1 MRRVVVV
8 LVVVAVLV
16 SGFAVA
22 VSGTVAAQSAV
33 TQQTI
38 AIRDQLVFD
47 QEALLNVY
55 RCRFGVDTQVVPGGC
70 AGGQPSRFPAGPG
83 VFEGHPAPGDI
94 EIRDRLIGDQEALLN
109 VYRCRFGVD
118 TQVVPGGCAQPGP
131 RDSSSVGPDAGVVP
145 IQAVYL
151 VPQGKSPVVFRAEAI
166 AAGVVEAQR
175 WFRSQTEGRHPLFAR
190 DRNSVS
196 VKTIELDRPLS
207 RFAGTTDLADH
218 VREALRLPARTP
230 LLIVMEASF
239 YPDGASDFLCAR
251 HSGSV
256 IVFPLAN
263 CSFSPEPG
271 DRWPNRFSSVIAH
284 ELVHLLG
291 AAWRQRKCAPNYL
304 PIGHVDD
311 DANDVIYAGPGGRNW
326 VNPVLDSGNDDYYLH
341 GRTDCYDID
350 RNPLLVSEPGVTL
363 TPLTPTPTGIPFQ
376 AVYAV
381 PSDVASVAGRESS
394 IASVIGEVQ
403 KWYRSQTGGRHPLF
417 ARDGPSVSVVTVHLD
432 QPRDAVRDFGR
443 KFHSEIRRMSGLNP
457 QAPLLVIIENP
468 TSGCGH
474 RSYVVGVT
482 TDCVGAQG
490 EDAVWWISV
499 ARHLAKAL
507 RADIGCGP
515 NSTGVL
521 GYNDDNRDLFY
532 DGPEN
537 WDRENLV
544 LDAGNDDYYMH
555 DNDDCYDIA
564 DNPLLAPG

>member
-70 AGGQPSRFPAGPG
+70 A
-83 VFEGHPAPGDI
+83 
-94 EIRDRLIGDQEALLN
+94 
-109 VYRCRFGVD
+109 
-118 TQVVPGGCAQPGP
+118 QPGP

-151 VPQGKSPVVFRAEAI
+151 VPQGKSPVVFRAEAV

-417 ARDGPSVSVVTVHLD
+417 ARDGPSVSVATVHLD